1 MSNEIGQFLIH
12 NVHGLGVLESVEE
25 QQIGGRTTSFAVM
38 SFGKMRVLVNRDRSA
53 GILRSPVS
61 RVETERILAYLA
73 QPLEAPLA
81 YANPGV
87 LHRSRA
93 AGLRSGDLFQVCD
106 VVRDL
111 AARSR
116 NRKLAPRDAEM
127 MSGARARIIRELA
140 HVREESEDGVERQL
154 DAQLALG

>member
-1 MSNEIGQFLIH
+1 MSQKIGQFLIH
-12 NVHGLGVLESVEE
+12 NVHGLGVVESLEE

-53 GILRSPVS
+53 GILRSPIT
-61 RVETERILAYLA
+61 RGETEEILEYLA
-73 QPLEAPLA
+73 QPLQAPTT
-81 YANPGV
+81 YTNPGV
-87 LHRSRA
+87 LHRSHVQ
-93 AGLRSGDLFQVCD
+93 GLRSGDLFQVCD

-116 NRKLAPRDAEM
+116 SRKLAPRDAET
-127 MSGARARIIRELA
+127 MSGARTRLIRELA
-140 HVREESEDGVERQL
+140 HVREETEDGVERQL